1 MAAIDASRVASL
13 AGVQPSD
20 SSGRSPAPMPRM
32 TRPPEISATV
42 AAATAVM
49 AGCRVTGLVTAVPI
63 IIRDVCRA
71 ASVR

>member
-1 MAAIDASRVASL
+1 MDFSRSARR
-13 AGVQPSD
+13 AGFSASD
-20 SSGRSPAPMPRM
+20 SSGRSPAPMPSV

-63 IIRDVCRA
+63 RSRSDARA